1 MIDQCGR
8 NIDYVRISV
17 TDRCNLRCVYC
28 MPEDGVKSTPHE
40 DILRYDEILRVC
52 RIMAG
57 LGISKIK
64 LTGGEPLV
72 RKNVPYLVHELKQI
86 SGIEKVTLTTNGIL
100 LTEYMEDL
108 HAAGINGIN
117 ISLDTMD
124 PVLFREITRRDML
137 DQVTCGIKAAMQY
150 RDIPLKIN
158 CVPMGMERQDLMEIA
173 ALARDYPVHV
183 RFIEMMPIGFGKK
196 FTFVGEDEIVGRLRE
211 TFGEVTPCPEKLGNG
226 PGNYYTVKRLT
237 GKIGFISAISH
248 KFCNECNRIRM
259 TSQGF
264 LKSCLQYEAGRDLRA
279 LLRTGAD
286 DREIEAAVCDAI
298 LRKPTGHEFLTEQ
311 IAEEESHCMAQ
322 IGG

>member
-28 MPEDGVKSTPHE
+28 MPEDGVKNTPHE
-40 DILRYDEILRVC
+40 EILRYDEILRVC

-72 RKNVPYLVHELKQI
+72 RKDVPYLVRELKQI

-100 LTEYMEDL
+100 LTEYMKDL

-117 ISLDTMD
+117 ISLDTMN
-124 PVLFREITRRDML
+124 PALFREITRRDML
-137 DQVTCGIKAAMQY
+137 DHVKCGIEAAMRY
-150 RDIPLKIN
+150 RDVPLKIN
-158 CVPMGMERQDLMEIA
+158 CVPMGMEGQDLMEIA
-173 ALARDYPVHV
+173 ALAGEHPVHV
-183 RFIEMMPIGFGKK
+183 RFIEMMPIGYGKK
-196 FTFVGEDEIVGRLRE
+196 FKFIGEDEIVGQLRAA
-211 TFGEVTPCPEKLGNG
+211 FGEVTPCMDKLGNG
-226 PGNYYTVKRLT
+226 PGHYYTVEQLT

-264 LKSCLQYEAGRDLRA
+264 LKSCLQYETGRDLRT

-286 DREIEAAVCDAI
+286 DGDIEAAIREVV
-298 LRKPTGHEFLTEQ
+298 LKKPTGHEFLAEQ
-311 IAEEESHCMAQ
+311 ISEEESHCMAQ